1 MKKVLALLA
10 FALALVTIPAHAQDE
25 PPGSTQ
31 VVTVLTPQSCG
42 FAATNSMVCGNIP
55 ISGGG
60 YMSLTA
66 VPRAYVPYGYVV
78 FNGVM
83 DINPAIVQLTKM
95 TFTSTTTVPLHC
107 FATLHVEFNGT
118 TGDDGGTFTGIA
130 DFAFTY
136 RYSSGG
142 GGRGGGG
149 AGWRQW
155 IQSGVIGITYN

>member
-1 MKKVLALLA
+1 MKYLMGVLALVGLLMGA
-10 FALALVTIPAHAQDE
+10 PARAQDE
-25 PPGSTQ
+25 TLGSTQ

-78 FNGVM
+78 FNGLM

-118 TGDDGGTFTGIA
+118 TGDDGGTFTGVA
-130 DFAFTY
+130 DFTFTY
-136 RYSSGG
+136 HYSSGG

>member
-1 MKKVLALLA
+1 MKYLMGVLV
-10 FALALVTIPAHAQDE
+10 LVGLFMGAPARAQDE
-25 PPGSTQ
+25 APGSTQ

-42 FAATNSMVCGNIP
+42 FTATNSMVCGNIP

-66 VPRAYVPYGYVV
+66 VPKAYVPYGYVV

-118 TGDDGGTFTGIA
+118 TGDDGGTFTGVA
-130 DFAFTY
+130 DFTFTY